1 MTRATGPGAML
12 PEQVWD
18 TRPPADSGNPR
29 FAPGTPT
36 FSATPLAWTHAQY
49 IRLAWD
55 SAAGRVLEQ
64 PAVVAARYA
73 GR

>member
-1 MTRATGPGAML
+1 MANAAGPGDML

-18 TRPPADSGNPR
+18 PSRRPGSPG

-49 IRLAWD
+49 IRLACD
-55 SAAGRVLEQ
+55 AAAGRVLEQ
-64 PAVVAARYA
+64 PAVVAARYS
-73 GR
+73 GG

>member
-1 MTRATGPGAML
+1 MANAAGPGDML

-18 TRPPADSGNPR
+18 DQPPSGSPG

-49 IRLAWD
+49 IRLAFD
-55 SAAGRVLEQ
+55 AAAGRVLEQ

-73 GR
+73 GG